1 VEARREF
8 TEAPG
13 VKYRAVLLDFATKE
27 ETFLSPREALDGAK
41 EGKKV
46 WIDVEISDVALAR
59 TELAALAIVSPEV
72 LDDAL
77 LQDPLTRLS
86 RFEDCIHFV
95 VSGCRPTG
103 MAFDLERVDVVVG
116 EHYVITLHRGSTL
129 FLTGVM
135 RAYRQD
141 FLRFAQSLSFL
152 VYEIWDHLVENY
164 LSVQKL
170 MEERVER
177 LQAELR
183 AEVVDDAVFAQLSE
197 LGADLLHLRK
207 VLLPART
214 VLADLSTRKSLVVS
228 PATQPYLAN
237 MVGAVEHALQDL
249 LVDRDIL
256 TESLNLYM
264 SLVSHR
270 TNEVMKRLTVV
281 SVIFLPLTFLVG
293 VYGMN
298 FEVLPELQWHYGYAM
313 FWTAVVV
320 ITTGLLY
327 TLRRHRM
334 L

>member
-1 VEARREF
+1 VNAGREI

-13 VKYRAVLLDFATKE
+13 VKYRAVVLDFATKE
-27 ETFLSPREALDGAK
+27 ETFVSPQEALDCAK
-41 EGKKV
+41 AGKKV
-46 WIDVEISDVALAR
+46 WIDVQISDVTLAR
-59 TELAALAIVSPEV
+59 TELAALDLVSPEV

-77 LQDPLTRLS
+77 LHDPLTRLS
-86 RFEDCIHFV
+86 RFEDYVHFV

-103 MAFDLERVDVVVG
+103 MAFELERVDVVIG
-116 EHYVITLHRGSTL
+116 EHYVITLHRGPTL

-313 FWTAVVV
+313 FWIAVFLITA
-320 ITTGLLY
+320 GLLF
-327 TLRRHRM
+327 TLKRKRM